1 MPVDPGSTL
10 ATALNLGDQ
19 SGSVNRT
26 FSNFV
31 GGTDLTDYLRFS
43 LSSASNLTVS
53 LTNLQADADLRLLNS
68 SGQVLRTSAN
78 FGTDAESINAPLA
91 AGVYYLRVTPYGD
104 AITNYTLG
112 IAGSGGTVPEP
123 GTTLT
128 TALDLGGYNYISH
141 SKVGSVNRFNDPADL
156 YRFELNNTSD
166 INLLLTELTADAD
179 VEILNSLGTVLARS
193 DRSGTTNDSITS
205 TLPTGTY
212 FVRITPL
219 DGGTINYRLNL
230 DISLDDNAGNTLA
243 TARKL
248 NGLDTTLSG
257 TQVFNDFVSGAGS
270 GDPQDFYRFTLLT
283 QSSYS
288 IGLSQLSADV
298 DLRII
303 QDVNNN
309 GSVDVDET
317 IASSIRSST
326 SPENLSGLLNAGTYF
341 IQVYPFSNAATGYQ
355 ISITASPQDRAG
367 NSTATATNVGTL
379 VGDRS
384 FNDFVGIVDPN
395 DFYRFVLPT
404 SSNFR
409 LDLTGLEA
417 DADVRLLNS
426 AGTTIDASVSS
437 GTTSENIT
445 RSLTAGTYFVQ
456 VYPFNGTSSN
466 YRLSLAASPI
476 FDGAGNSLSTARN
489 VGSLTTTLTLNDF
502 VGAAD
507 TNDFYRFNLNT
518 GSNFNLNLSGLTAD
532 AEVELIQDFNNNGSV
547 DDGEILASSINSS
560 TNPETLSRL
569 LAVGSYYVRVYP
581 YSSDSNTAYR
591 LSLGAVAVGDNT
603 LSTAISLGA
612 LTTSRTIAGF
622 VGNTDADD
630 FYRFSLNSDRSI
642 GIFLNGLS
650 ADADIQLIRDFN
662 TNGIVDS
669 SDVLAESS
677 RAGSASEA
685 IFNNLSAG
693 TYFVRVLQY
702 SGNTNYSLTLT
713 PLVDRAGSTLGTAA
727 NLGTLSSSRTV
738 NDVIGAIDPSD
749 IYRFS
754 LNASSRLNLELDGI
768 DAYANAQII
777 QDLNGNGLIDSNEI
791 LGATTRDISDIGASS
806 LSATLNPGN
815 YFVRVLPSDDAN
827 TRYRLSLTTTAI
839 APDRAGNTLATARNL
854 GTLAGSVTLQDFV
867 GASDRND
874 YYRFALTGNTN
885 FNLLLSGLTNNA
897 DVELIRDLNG
907 NGRVDAGEV
916 LRLSDLSGT
925 SSESI
930 SLSLGAGTYFVRVYP
945 FDSGNTTYT
954 LNLTAGAAS
963 NPFNSQYGYG
973 LVNAAAAV
981 ARATGQFLP
990 FPNQP
995 TFGGANDWGVNL
1007 INAPEVWAQG
1017 YTGQG
1022 VIVAVI
1028 DSGVDY
1034 THPDLAG
1041 RIWVNTREIPNNGRD
1056 DDGNGYPDDVR
1067 GWDFVDG
1074 DNTPSG
1080 PNGHGTHVAGTIA
1093 ANNNG
1098 IGATGVAYNAQI
1110 MPVRVLAD
1118 RFGSRSD
1125 IVAGIYYAANNGAQV
1140 INLSLGGES
1149 PAPEYLPAIQY
1160 ANQRGAVVVMSS
1172 GNGDDRG
1179 NASPLPGYPARYATQ
1194 TGIAVGAVG
1203 DTQRLTSYSNRAGA
1217 TPLNFVV
1224 APGGAGIPGQAS
1236 RDVYSTL
1243 PGGTLPDGRFG
1254 YLNGTSM
1261 AAPHVSGLAALIL
1274 SANPTLTPAQVISLI
1289 TTTANSSAVRV

>member
-1 MPVDPGSTL
+1 MPVDPGSTV

-19 SGSVNRT
+19 SGLVNRT

-31 GGTDLTDYLRFS
+31 GGTDLDDYLRFS
-43 LSSASNLTVS
+43 LSSSSSLTVS
-53 LTNLQADADLRLLNS
+53 LTNLQADADLQLLSS
-68 SGQVLRTSAN
+68 SGQVLQTSEN
-78 FGTDAESINAPLA
+78 FGADDESINTQLA
-91 AGVYYLRVTPYGD
+91 AGVYYLRIIPFGD

-112 IAGSGGTVPEP
+112 IAGSGGSVPDP

-128 TALDLGGYNYISH
+128 TAFDLGGYNYISH
-141 SKVGSVNRFNDPADL
+141 SKVGSVNSFNDPADL
-156 YRFELNNTSD
+156 YRFELNDTSD

-179 VEILNSLGTVLARS
+179 VEILNNLGAVLASS
-193 DRSGTTNDSITS
+193 DRSGIADDAISS
-205 TLPTGTY
+205 TLPAGTY
-212 FVRITPL
+212 FVRITPF
-219 DGGTINYRLNL
+219 DGGTIDYRLNL
-230 DISLDDNAGNTLA
+230 GISLDDNAGNTLA

-248 NGLDTTLSG
+248 NGFNTTLSG
-257 TQVFNDFVSGAGS
+257 TQVFDDFLSGAGVN
-270 GDPQDFYRFTLLT
+270 GADTQDFYRFTLLT
-283 QSSYS
+283 QSNYS

-298 DLRII
+298 DLRLV
-303 QDVNNN
+303 QDLNNN
-309 GSVDVDET
+309 GAVDADEV
-317 IASSIRSST
+317 IAASIRSST
-326 SPENLSGLLNAGTYF
+326 SPEALSGQLNAGTYF
-341 IQVYPFSNAATGYQ
+341 IQVYPFSNAATPYQ
-355 ISITASPQDRAG
+355 ISITATPQDGAG
-367 NSTATATNVGTL
+367 NSIATARDVGSL

-395 DFYRFVLPT
+395 DFYRFVLP
-404 SSNFR
+404 SSSDFR

-417 DADVRLLNS
+417 DVDVRLLNS
-426 AGTTIDASVSS
+426 AGSTIASSIAS
-437 GTTSENIT
+437 GTTPESIA

-456 VYPFNGTSSN
+456 VYPFNGINSN
-466 YRLSLAASPI
+466 YRLSLSASPT

-489 VGSLTTTLTLNDF
+489 VGTLTSNLTFNDF

-518 GSNFNLNLSGLTAD
+518 GSNFNLSLSGLTAD
-532 AEVELIQDFNNNGSV
+532 ADVELIQDFNNNGFV
-547 DDGEILASSINSS
+547 DDGEILARSINSA

-569 LAVGSYYVRVYP
+569 LSAGSYYVRVYP
-581 YSSDSNTAYR
+581 FLSSNTNYS

-603 LSTAISLGA
+603 LATATNLGA
-612 LTTSRTIAGF
+612 LTTSRTVTDF

-630 FYRFSLNSDRSI
+630 FYRFTLNSDRSV
-642 GIFLNGLS
+642 GVFLDGLS

-662 TNGIVDS
+662 NNGIADS
-669 SDVLAESS
+669 SDILAESI

-685 IFNNLSAG
+685 IFSNLSAG
-693 TYFVRVLQY
+693 TYFVRVLQF

-713 PLVDRAGSTLGTAA
+713 PLVDGAGSTLGTAA
-727 NLGTLSSSRTV
+727 NLGTLSGSRTV

-754 LNASSRLNLELDGI
+754 LNTSSRLNLELDGI

-791 LGATTRDISDIGASS
+791 LAATTRNISDLGSSS
-806 LSATLNPGN
+806 LAATLNAGN
-815 YFVRVLPSDDAN
+815 YFVRVLPSNNAN
-827 TRYRLSLTTTAI
+827 TRYSLNLTTTAI
-839 APDRAGNTLATARNL
+839 ALDGAGNTLATARNL
-854 GTLAGSVTLQDFV
+854 GILAGSVTLQDFV

-874 YYRFALTGNTN
+874 YYRFSLTGNTN
-885 FNLLLSGLTNNA
+885 FNLLLSGLTDDA
-897 DVELIRDLNG
+897 DVQLIRDLNG
-907 NGRVDAGEV
+907 NGLVDAGEV

-930 SLSLGAGTYFVRVYP
+930 NLNLGAGSYFIRVYP
-945 FDSGNTTYT
+945 FGDSNTTYT
-954 LNLTAGAAS
+954 LNLSASAAS
-963 NPFNSQYGYG
+963 NPFSSQYGYG
-973 LVNAAAAV
+973 LANAAAAV

-1007 INAPEVWAQG
+1007 INAPEAWAQG

-1028 DSGVDY
+1028 DTGVDY

-1056 DDGNGYPDDVR
+1056 DDGNGFIDDVR
-1067 GWDFVDG
+1067 GWDFVDR
-1074 DNTPSG
+1074 DARPLDFE
-1080 PNGHGTHVAGTIA
+1080 GHGTHVAGTIA

-1110 MPVRVLAD
+1110 MPVRVLDSNGRGDYSNIA
-1118 RFGSRSD
+1118 
-1125 IVAGIYYAANNGAQV
+1125 AGIRYAANNGARV
-1140 INLSLGGES
+1140 INLSLGGSS
-1149 PAPEYLPAIQY
+1149 PAPELLSAVQY
-1160 ANQRGAVVVMSS
+1160 ANQRGAVVVMAS
-1172 GNGDDRG
+1172 GNEG
-1179 NASPLPGYPARYATQ
+1179 SSQPGYPARYANQ
-1194 TGIAVGAVG
+1194 AGIAVGAVNIN
-1203 DTQRLTSYSNRAGA
+1203 TQLAGFSNRAGNN
-1217 TPLNFVV
+1217 PLSYIV
-1224 APGGAGIPGQAS
+1224 APGVN
-1236 RDVYSTL
+1236 VYSTI
-1243 PGGTLPDGRFG
+1243 PNNRYD

>member
-19 SGSVNRT
+19 SGSINRT

-31 GGTDLTDYLRFS
+31 GGTDLGDYLRFS
-43 LSSASNLTVS
+43 LSSSSNLTVS

-68 SGQVLRTSAN
+68 SGQVLQTSAN

-123 GTTLT
+123 GTTLA
-128 TALDLGGYNYISH
+128 TAFDLGGYNYISH

-156 YRFELNNTSD
+156 YRFELNDTSD

-179 VEILNSLGTVLARS
+179 VEILNNLGAVLASS
-193 DRSGTTNDSITS
+193 DRSGTTDDSISS
-205 TLPTGTY
+205 TLPAGTY
-212 FVRITPL
+212 FVRITPF
-219 DGGTINYRLNL
+219 DGGTIDYRLNL

-248 NGLDTTLSG
+248 NGLNTTLSG
-257 TQVFNDFVSGAGS
+257 TQVFNDFVSGAGGS
-270 GDPQDFYRFTLLT
+270 DPQDFYRFTLLT
-283 QSSYS
+283 QSNYS
-288 IGLSQLSADV
+288 IGLSQLSSDV

-309 GSVDVDET
+309 GIVDAGEA
-317 IASSIRSST
+317 IASSIRSGT
-326 SPENLSGLLNAGTYF
+326 LPENLSGQLNAGTYF
-341 IQVYPFSNAATGYQ
+341 IQVYPFSNAATSYQ
-355 ISITASPQDRAG
+355 ITITASPQDGAG
-367 NSTATATNVGTL
+367 NSTATARDVGTL

-404 SSNFR
+404 TSNFR

-417 DADVRLLNS
+417 DVDVRLLNS
-426 AGTTIDASVSS
+426 AGTTIASSIEG
-437 GTTSENIT
+437 GTTSENIA

-456 VYPFNGTSSN
+456 VYPFNGSSSD
-466 YRLSLAASPI
+466 YRLSLSASPS

-489 VGSLTTTLTLNDF
+489 VGTLTNTLTFNDF

-518 GSNFNLNLSGLTAD
+518 GSNFNLNLSGLSAD
-532 AEVELIQDFNNNGSV
+532 ADVELIQDLNNNGSV
-547 DDGEILASSINSS
+547 DNGEILASLINSD

-569 LAVGSYYVRVYP
+569 LAAGSYYVRVYP
-581 YSSDSNTAYR
+581 FLSSNTNYS
-591 LSLGAVAVGDNT
+591 LSLGAIAVGDNT
-603 LSTAISLGA
+603 LPTATNLGG
-612 LTTSRTIAGF
+612 LTTSRTVTGF

-630 FYRFSLNSDRSI
+630 FYRFTLSSDRSV
-642 GIFLNGLS
+642 GVFLDGLS

-662 TNGIVDS
+662 NNGIVDS
-669 SDVLAESS
+669 SDVLAESI

-685 IFNNLSAG
+685 IFNTLSAG
-693 TYFVRVLQY
+693 TYFVRVLQF

-713 PLVDRAGSTLGTAA
+713 PLVDGAGSTLGTAA
-727 NLGTLSSSRTV
+727 NLGTLSGSRTV
-738 NDVIGAIDPSD
+738 NDVIGEIDPSD

-754 LNASSRLNLELDGI
+754 LNTRSRLNLELDGV

-777 QDLNGNGLIDSNEI
+777 QDLNSNGLIDSNEI
-791 LGATTRDISDIGASS
+791 LAATTRDISDIGSSS
-806 LSATLNPGN
+806 LAATLNPGN
-815 YFVRVLPSDDAN
+815 YFVRVLPSDNAN
-827 TRYRLSLTTTAI
+827 TRYSLNLTTTAI
-839 APDRAGNTLATARNL
+839 ALDGAGNTLATARNL
-854 GTLAGSVTLQDFV
+854 GNLTGSVTFQDFV
-867 GASDRND
+867 GQSDRND

-885 FNLLLSGLTNNA
+885 FNLLLSGLTDDA

-907 NGRVDAGEV
+907 NGLVDAGEV
-916 LRLSDLSGT
+916 LRISDLPGT

-930 SLSLGAGTYFVRVYP
+930 NLNLGAGSYFIRVYP
-945 FDSGNTTYT
+945 FFDDSNTTYT
-954 LNLTAGAAS
+954 LNLSATAAS

-973 LVNAAAAV
+973 LADAAAAV
-981 ARATGQFLP
+981 ARATGQFSP

-995 TFGGANDWGVNL
+995 TFGGATDWGVNL
-1007 INAPEVWAQG
+1007 INAPEAWAQG

-1056 DDGNGYPDDVR
+1056 DDGNGFIDDVR
-1067 GWDFVDG
+1067 GWDFVG
-1074 DNTPSG
+1074 RDNRPFDFD
-1080 PNGHGTHVAGTIA
+1080 GHGTHVAGTIA

-1110 MPVRVLAD
+1110 MPVRVLGQNG
-1118 RFGSRSD
+1118 GSNSN
-1125 IVAGIYYAANNGAQV
+1125 VAAGIRYAANNGAQV
-1140 INLSLGGES
+1140 INLSLGGPYPSSEILS
-1149 PAPEYLPAIQY
+1149 AVQY
-1160 ANQRGAVVVMSS
+1160 ANQRGAVVVFSS
-1172 GNGDDRG
+1172 GNNG
-1179 NASPLPGYPARYATQ
+1179 SFQPGYPARYATQ
-1194 TGIAVGAVG
+1194 AGIAVGAVG
-1203 DTQRLTSYSNRAGA
+1203 DTQRLASYSNRAGA

-1224 APGGAGIPGQAS
+1224 APGGAGIRGQES

-1243 PGGTLPDGRFG
+1243 PGGTFG
-1254 YLNGTSM
+1254 YLSGTSM